1 MKRKFVPRFHFWC
14 PKMSFRNEVVWLI
27 YLKRAVKYQCPDFPW
42 HATLDVPRPWFL
54 LTRRDIG
61 VRNMTPYDTSRSLTR
76 RVPIHDSPSVEEYHG
91 PVNSTKLLISRSE
104 TLHQWNQRYLHM
116 WRYHIFTREDI
127 VSFLSICYHSLC
139 HWLLYNKVVYM
150 MLLTS
155 SRGIMNIVWDLNS
168 SDIFVPRPSI
178 TVLWSQ
184 RITLMRQKT
193 PRL

>member
-76 RVPIHDSPSVEEYHG
+76 RVPIHDLPSVEEYHG
-91 PVNSTKLLISRSE
+91 PVNSTKLLISRSAWLWCSKE
-104 TLHQWNQRYLHM
+104 NGKTISQNAQARFFLI
-116 WRYHIFTREDI
+116 IFTR
-127 VSFLSICYHSLC
+127 VPSWWTICWH
-139 HWLLYNKVVYM
+139 
-150 MLLTS
+150 
-155 SRGIMNIVWDLNS
+155 
-168 SDIFVPRPSI
+168 
-178 TVLWSQ
+178 
-184 RITLMRQKT
+184 KT
-193 PRL
+193 PTCVEPFDLIGKTCLLVQRTNSTREKRFLHSVAH